1 MTESEAL
8 NWGDHGS
15 AILTSVSLAKIALS
29 NQPPRNWP
37 TSIYFTWV

>member
-8 NWGDHGS
+8 NWDYDF

-29 NQPPRNWP
+29 NWPQGNWP
-37 TSIYFTWV
+37 TSIYFSWI